1 MAVNSESFR
10 IVTYN
15 VHKGRGLDRKI
26 NPARVLHVLRE
37 LDADIIAL
45 QEVRCIKGE
54 APDCDQSHFFATALS
69 YHYCVAEAG
78 LLRSGKYGNVVLSRT
93 PVRAVQTYDLSWRGF
108 GRRSC
113 LRADIELAGGQ
124 LLHVF
129 NVHLGLAFGERRHQA
144 RKLVSSSILGSAD
157 LQGPRVVLGDF
168 NDWTRGL
175 TSRLLGTE
183 LESVDVRHHIGK
195 RRSYPGVLPLVHLDH
210 IYFDDAL
217 QLQRLTLH
225 RSRTALIASDHVPL
239 MAEFS
244 LPNGYA

>member
-1 MAVNSESFR
+1 MAVNNKSFR
-10 IVTYN
+10 IATYN
-15 VHKGRGLDRKI
+15 VHKSRGLDRQI
-26 NPARVLHVLRE
+26 NPARVVQVLRE

-45 QEVRCIKGE
+45 QEVACVPGDT
-54 APDCDQSHFFATALS
+54 PDCHQGQFFATALS
-69 YHYCVAEAG
+69 YHYCAAEPR

-93 PVRAVQTYDLSWRGF
+93 PMRAAYTYDLSWRRY

-113 LRADIELAGGQ
+113 LRVDIELANGQ

-129 NVHLGLAFGERRHQA
+129 NVHLGLAFGERRYQA
-144 RKLVSSSILGSAD
+144 RKLIGTNILGNID
-157 LQGPRVVLGDF
+157 LQSPRIVLGDF

-175 TSRLLGTE
+175 PSRLLATQ

-195 RRSYPGVLPLVHLDH
+195 RRSYPGVLPLLHLDH
-210 IYFDDAL
+210 IYFDQAL

-244 LPNGYA
+244 LPDHHS

>member
-1 MAVNSESFR
+1 VS
-10 IVTYN
+10 
-15 VHKGRGLDRKI
+15 
-26 NPARVLHVLRE
+26 VLRE
-37 LDADIIAL
+37 LDADIVAL
-45 QEVRCIKGE
+45 QEVGCVQGE
-54 APDCDQSHFFATALS
+54 TPDCNQGQFLATALS
-69 YHYCVAEAG
+69 YHYCVAEPR

-93 PVRAVQTYDLSWRGF
+93 PVRAAYTYDLSWRGY

-113 LRADIELAGGQ
+113 LRADIELANGQ

-129 NVHLGLAFGERRHQA
+129 NVHRGLAFGERRYQA
-144 RKLVSSSILGSAD
+144 RKLVSSGILGNAE
-157 LQGPRVVLGDF
+157 LQSPRVVLGDF

-175 TSRLLGTE
+175 PSRLLATH

-195 RRSYPGVLPLVHLDH
+195 RRSYPGVLPLLHLDH
-210 IYFDDAL
+210 IYFDQAL

-244 LPNGYA
+244 LQDRCP